1 MLYKRP
7 SLRRGGTPTGIETLE
22 PRVQAQKGLFVRDEI
37 TNELRPSKGIF
48 SSDFNK
54 QVFNA
59 DGTPIKFELKKPSD
73 FADDALLLFGPGK
86 FLKAGGAGLNILKQA
101 GKFGT
106 KPDFYGTTT
115 GVLSKNLEKA
125 PLFSNQRIREV
136 IRPYTSG
143 IMETTKAA
151 GRGTKDFFK
160 NYGIA
165 AGTGG
170 GLGTAAF
177 FGLGDYLEDEPGKSG
192 ELPGED
198 DPTLDEG
205 DSLSGIID
213 KVVSDKKTKKEKKGK
228 TEDSFKTE
236 FNKQY
241 NRLEKFLGANKSEDK
256 GRLALALSEA
266 IGTPGS
272 ISDKAS
278 VLNKSLLNIAAGR
291 KKDKKDLTKLAF
303 AAATEIEKANIAAGK
318 KSFEE
323 KRYDKLL
330 QNVNIVN
337 NPVNF
342 SKEEVDEAKASIR
355 NISNLQELL
364 KGSKGDFTLT
374 GNTLTVAIA
383 EAQKIQRKL
392 DKELAKD
399 NPDLSKI
406 QGYQKSL
413 RVFQALLNKDL
424 SGISTALGLKKGG
437 RVNLAESFPGTAG
450 EAANTEPATQTA
462 NIDKLS
468 FNELRTRLPK
478 EITDDIVVLLSNDD
492 QALQDFAY
500 IRTQGDIDKFN
511 LKYGVTLVLP
521 PESA

>member
-22 PRVQAQKGLFVRDEI
+22 PRKKFEFGTPGFSFLEPGLQKELRAEAERKNKPTSFSKGLEKGQRIKSKI
-37 TNELRPSKGIF
+37 TGLKRFLPTGSTLRQGLGFLRGVAPTAASLKPLALTAAIAAPVGGLMYLNRPRTQAEL
-48 SSDFNK
+48 DF
-54 QVFNA
+54 
-59 DGTPIKFELKKPSD
+59 IKSQNQNLAFDYGMGPEFDDYLKERER
-73 FADDALLLFGPGK
+73 
-86 FLKAGGAGLNILKQA
+86 
-101 GKFGT
+101 
-106 KPDFYGTTT
+106 
-115 GVLSKNLEKA
+115 LSKVGPKIS
-125 PLFSNQRIREV
+125 FFDTFK
-136 IRPYTSG
+136 TSQL
-143 IMETTKAA
+143 
-151 GRGTKDFFK
+151 DS
-160 NYGIA
+160 
-165 AGTGG
+165 
-170 GLGTAAF
+170 
-177 FGLGDYLEDEPGKSG
+177 DE
-192 ELPGED
+192 PGED

-213 KVVSDKKTKKEKKGK
+213 KVVSDKKTKNGKTEKKEK
-228 TEDSFKTE
+228 TEDSFQTE

-266 IGTPGS
+266 VGTPGS

-323 KRYDKLL
+323 RRYDKLL
-330 QNVNIVN
+330 QNVNIIN
-337 NPVNF
+337 NPGNF
-342 SKEEVDEAKASIR
+342 SKEEVDEAKASIQ
-355 NISNLQELL
+355 NTSNLQELL

-374 GNTLTVAIA
+374 GNTLTVAID
-383 EAQKIQRKL
+383 EAQKVQNKL
-392 DKELAKD
+392 EKELAKD
-399 NPDLSKI
+399 NPDQSKI
-406 QGYQKSL
+406 KKYRKSL
-413 RVFQALLNKDL
+413 KIFQALLNKDL
-424 SGISTALGLKKGG
+424 SGISTALELKKGG

-478 EITDDIVVLLSNDD
+478 EITDDIVVLLANDD